1 MSKNNRYL
9 FLKRSFPK
17 TVILLK
23 EDNKLI
29 KKLNAKHLNYIVIN
43 NLTIGRRK
51 EFNDNNYD
59 KEKIR
64 NLLKKVIKKNI
75 NYVL

>member
-9 FLKRSFPK
+9 FFKKSFPK

-29 KKLNAKHLNYIVIN
+29 KKLNAKHLNYVVIN
-43 NLTIGRRK
+43 NLTVR
-51 EFNDNNYD
+51 
-59 KEKIR
+59 
-64 NLLKKVIKKNI
+64 IKKRI
-75 NYVL
+75 Y

>member
-9 FLKRSFPK
+9 FFKKSFPK

-29 KKLNAKHLNYIVIN
+29 KKLNAKHLNYVVIN
-43 NLTIGRRK
+43 NLTIRIKK
-51 EFNDNNYD
+51 EFIDNNYD
-59 KEKIR
+59 NEKIR
-64 NLLKKVIKKNI
+64 NLLKKVIKKS
-75 NYVL
+75 